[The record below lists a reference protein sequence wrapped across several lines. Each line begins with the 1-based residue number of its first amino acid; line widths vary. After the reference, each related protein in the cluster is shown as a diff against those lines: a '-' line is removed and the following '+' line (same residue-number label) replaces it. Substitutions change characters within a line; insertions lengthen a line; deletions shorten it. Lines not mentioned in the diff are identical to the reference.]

1 MANQELD
8 EVKKDRWD
16 NIPINNL
23 PPRTSKAAPEGIPAQ
38 PSAAAQPSAPVQ
50 PPAPKA
56 PAEAPGP
63 KAPVE
68 APPRMPRGPVI
79 GGGPG
84 IFGPELVPLPGS
96 EDTLPTLG
104 TGEAEEDS

>member
-1 MANQELD
+1 
-8 EVKKDRWD
+8 
-16 NIPINNL
+16 
-23 PPRTSKAAPEGIPAQ
+23 
-38 PSAAAQPSAPVQ
+38 
-50 PPAPKA
+50 
-56 PAEAPGP
+56 
-63 KAPVE
+63 
-68 APPRMPRGPVI
+68 MPRGPVI